1 MRRAGAP
8 RGRCAVS
15 ACPESARLVAASAG
29 EDVAALAHAAGCAAC
44 RRAMRDH
51 LVLRELASE
60 LPAPRLDRARLGGMT
75 AELLARADAL
85 VLAEPGP
92 VTERVRAR
100 GTDASPVATRSAR
113 RTLPPRIVGGAAL
126 AAVVLAA
133 AAVLIVLLRP
143 AAPTRDLPIASSEP
157 PDSSPSHVVTFDT
170 APPPPTR
177 PRASL
182 TAEIGARYE
191 RRADPSVDRIAL
203 RDGALTIETV
213 SVPVILS
220 GDNASVRS
228 SSARVSARAAGGV
241 LRQVQVF
248 AGSVEIETNSTTV
261 IISAGETWTYD
272 DPADPATDPAAAT
285 ADPAAAAAATATTAT
300 AAAAAAAAATAAA
313 TGSAAA
319 AAAAADSDSAAA
331 AAAATGSAAAAG
343 SATAAATATAS
354 GSAAAAA
361 ADPAAAAAPRS
372 RSRSAT
378 ATATATATAAAS
390 ASARVTAF
398 RRGWTALRANDFS
411 AAAALFD
418 LAVDD
423 PGVGE
428 DATYWAAIAHGRAGD
443 TSLARA
449 GLERFLARFPSSSRA
464 GEAHLALARLLDA
477 TDPVAAR
484 AHREEAAKDPDPRVR
499 SAAEAALGASSSP

>member
-331 AAAATGSAAAAG
+331 AAA
-343 SATAAATATAS
+343 
-354 GSAAAAA
+354 
-361 ADPAAAAAPRS
+361 
-372 RSRSAT
+372 
-378 ATATATATAAAS
+378 TATATAAAS